1 MYGIALETELSKRQ
15 VPYDVKKLI
24 HSYTN
29 DQRQTQSQ
37 NWVDEDAPQAI
48 RDPAYNTM
56 NPYEKDI
63 YDILFRIPIFENS
76 IDRLPYTIR
85 KYIESEGDWEKFIE
99 NYDGFKGLDP
109 DQFRTDIWIRQHIN
123 LFPRFDREKENQRLR
138 KILDEQYTRAQEST
152 RKLLAEQKA
161 DEESKAKQKA
171 DEESKAKQ
179 KADEETKAKQKADVF
194 TTSGNAVEPDI
205 LPNNKKLGGKKTTR
219 KYKSGKKTQKKNKR
233 KERK

>member
-1 MYGIALETELSKRQ
+1 MYLYIMSGIALETELSKKPI
-15 VPYDVKKLI
+15 PYDVKKLI

-63 YDILFRIPIFENS
+63 YDILFSIPIFRYSE
-76 IDRLPYTIR
+76 DKLPYTIR

-138 KILDEQYTRAQEST
+138 KILDEQYTRAQERT
-152 RKLLAEQKA
+152 RKILAER
-161 DEESKAKQKA
+161 
-171 DEESKAKQ
+171 
-179 KADEETKAKQKADVF
+179 KADEETNATSVKNVF
-194 TTSGNAVEPDI
+194 TTSRNAVEPDT
-205 LPNNKKLGGKKTTR
+205 LPNNKKLGGKKITR

-233 KERK
+233 KERR

>member
-1 MYGIALETELSKRQ
+1 MSGIALETELSKRQ

-48 RDPAYNTM
+48 RDPAYDTM

-63 YDILFRIPIFENS
+63 YDILFSISIFRYSE
-76 IDRLPYTIR
+76 DKLPYTIR
-85 KYIESEGDWEKFIE
+85 KYIESEGDWEKFIDK
-99 NYDGFKGLDP
+99 YDESKGLRPED
-109 DQFRTDIWIRQHIN
+109 FRTDIWIRQHIN

-138 KILDEQYTRAQEST
+138 KILDEQYTRAQERT
-152 RKLLAEQKA
+152 RKILAE
-161 DEESKAKQKA
+161 
-171 DEESKAKQ
+171 Q
-179 KADEETKAKQKADVF
+179 KADEETKAKQKADEESKATSVKNVF

>member
-1 MYGIALETELSKRQ
+1 ML
-15 VPYDVKKLI
+15 KKLI
-24 HSYTN
+24 HINT
-29 DQRQTQSQ
+29 DDKRRTQSQ

-48 RDPAYNTM
+48 QDPEYDKM

-63 YDILFRIPIFENS
+63 YDILFSIPFFRYS
-76 IDRLPYTIR
+76 ADKLPYTIR
-85 KYIESEGDWEKFIE
+85 KYIESEGDWEKFIDK
-99 NYDGFKGLDP
+99 YDESKGLQP
-109 DQFRTDIWIRQHIN
+109 DYFRTDLWIRQHIN
-123 LFPRFDREKENQRLR
+123 LFPRFDQEKENQRLR
-138 KILDEQYTRAQEST
+138 KILDEQYTRAKERT
-152 RKLLAEQKA
+152 RKILAEQKA

-171 DEESKAKQ
+171 DEETKAKQKADEETKAKQ

-194 TTSGNAVEPDI
+194 TTSGNAVEPDT

>member
-1 MYGIALETELSKRQ
+1 MSGIELETELSKRH

-138 KILDEQYTRAQEST
+138 KILDEQYTRAQERT
-152 RKLLAEQKA
+152 RKILAE
-161 DEESKAKQKA
+161 
-171 DEESKAKQ
+171 Q
-179 KADEETKAKQKADVF
+179 KADEETKAKQKADEESKATSVKNVF

>member
-1 MYGIALETELSKRQ
+1 MSGIALETELSKRQ

-85 KYIESEGDWEKFIE
+85 KYIESEGDWEKFIDK
-99 NYDGFKGLDP
+99 YDGFKGLDP

-138 KILDEQYTRAQEST
+138 KILDEQYTRAQERT
-152 RKLLAEQKA
+152 RKIL
-161 DEESKAKQKA
+161 
-171 DEESKAKQ
+171 AKQ
-179 KADEETKAKQKADVF
+179 KADEETKAKQKADEESKATSVKNVF